1 MIVVDANVIAYLLIP
16 GQHTAAAEKLL
27 LQDQDWAAPRLWRS
41 EVRNVLANYVRA
53 GQMEWTD
60 AALLFDRAS
69 LILGSNEFEVET
81 SDVLR
86 LSKASGCSAYDCEYV
101 ALADFLDLRFITADA
116 KLRRAF
122 PQRAE
127 ALGVTS

>member
-16 GQHTAAAEKLL
+16 GQYTAASEKLL

-53 GQMEWTD
+53 GQLEWTD

-69 LILGSNEFEVET
+69 LILGGNEFEVET

-101 ALADFLDLRFITADA
+101 ALAEFLDLPFVTADA

-122 PQRAE
+122 PKRAE
-127 ALGVTS
+127 ALGISI

>member
-1 MIVVDANVIAYLLIP
+1 VIVVDANVIAYLLIP

-60 AALLFDRAS
+60 AALLFDRAA
-69 LILGSNEFEVET
+69 LILGDNEFEVET
-81 SDVLR
+81 SEVLR

-101 ALADFLDLRFITADA
+101 ALANFLDLSFVTADA

-122 PQRAE
+122 PQRAK
-127 ALGVTS
+127 ALGVS

>member
-16 GQHTAAAEKLL
+16 GQYTAAAEQLL

-53 GQMEWTD
+53 GQLEWTD

-69 LILGSNEFEVET
+69 LILGGNEFEVET

-101 ALADFLDLRFITADA
+101 ALADFLHLRFVTADA
-116 KLRRAF
+116 KLHRAF
-122 PQRAE
+122 PKRAE
-127 ALGVTS
+127 ALGVS

>member
-16 GQHTAAAEKLL
+16 GQHTGAAEQLL

-53 GQMEWTD
+53 GQMDWTD
-60 AALLFDRAS
+60 ATLLFDRAD
-69 LILGSNEFEVET
+69 LILGDNEFEVET
-81 SDVLR
+81 SEVLR

-101 ALADFLDLRFITADA
+101 ALADFLDLRFVTADA

-127 ALGVTS
+127 ALGVAS